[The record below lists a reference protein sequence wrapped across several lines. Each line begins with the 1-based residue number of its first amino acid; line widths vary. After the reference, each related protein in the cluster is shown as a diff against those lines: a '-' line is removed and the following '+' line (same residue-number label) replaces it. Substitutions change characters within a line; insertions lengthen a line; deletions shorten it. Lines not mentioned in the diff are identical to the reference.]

1 MLQVIKDYLQLQAY
15 AFLLV
20 MTAIAF
26 ILTMKAL
33 VLGSYV
39 LTMWLGIPNYEGIV
53 AIALGAIFVVPALI
67 LFFIR
72 LDPTLNA

>member
-1 MLQVIKDYLQLQAY
+1 MLQIIKDYLQLQAF
-15 AFLLV
+15 AFLFV

-33 VLGSYV
+33 MLGSYI

-53 AIALGAIFVVPALI
+53 AVALGVIFVIPALI